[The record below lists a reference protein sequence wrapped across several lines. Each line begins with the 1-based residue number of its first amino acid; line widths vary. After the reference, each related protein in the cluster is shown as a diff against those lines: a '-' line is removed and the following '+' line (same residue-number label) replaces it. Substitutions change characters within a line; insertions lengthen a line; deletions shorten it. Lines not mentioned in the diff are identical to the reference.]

1 MEIKTCISYN
11 KNGGDELNSD
21 KLKGKLKE
29 KKKTYE
35 HCAQLM
41 GTSVTTLNNK
51 INGHSKF
58 YIEEIEKL
66 SIILELT
73 TQEKID
79 IFLS

>member
-1 MEIKTCISYN
+1 M
-11 KNGGDELNSD
+11 NSD

-29 KKKTYE
+29 KRMNYKT
-35 HCAQLM
+35 CAQRL

-58 YIEEIEKL
+58 YIEDIEKL

>member
-1 MEIKTCISYN
+1 M
-11 KNGGDELNSD
+11 DMD

-29 KKKTYE
+29 KRINYIS
-35 HCAQLM
+35 CAERL
-41 GTSVTTLNNK
+41 GTSVTTFNNK
-51 INGHSKF
+51 INGHSRF

-66 SIILELT
+66 STILELT

>member
-1 MEIKTCISYN
+1 MDI
-11 KNGGDELNSD
+11 D

-29 KKKTYE
+29 KRMNYIS
-35 HCAQLM
+35 CAQGL
-41 GTSVTTLNNK
+41 GISVTTFNNK
-51 INGHSKF
+51 INGRYKF

-66 SIILELT
+66 SDILELT